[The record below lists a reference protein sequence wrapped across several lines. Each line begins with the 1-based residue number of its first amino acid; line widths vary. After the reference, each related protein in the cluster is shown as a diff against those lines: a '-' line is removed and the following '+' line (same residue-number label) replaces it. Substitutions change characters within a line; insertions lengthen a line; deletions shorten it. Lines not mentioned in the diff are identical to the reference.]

1 MFRPREEVPQE
12 IERINRQN
20 SPPPWEEKG
29 GLTLVIISVVI
40 IAPFVVIK
48 YGTLVDSVSYWA
60 LTLLRTRISEVPF
73 QLLFLLFIVLLA
85 SLLYALRSTRRRV
98 YAALE
103 IMCGC
108 ITALIEANHIYGS
121 TKQDAPGYFLPTLAG
136 LYIIIRGI
144 DNWNFKK
151 PLSTVP
157 TASNE

>member
-1 MFRPREEVPQE
+1 MVRPREEVPHE
-12 IERINRQN
+12 IERVARQN
-20 SPPPWEEKG
+20 SPPPWEERG
-29 GLTLVIISVVI
+29 GLTLVIISMVI
-40 IAPFVVIK
+40 VAPFVVIK
-48 YGTLVDSVSYWA
+48 YGDLVDSISFWA

-73 QLLFLLFIVLLA
+73 QLLFLLFIILLA

-108 ITALIEANHIYGS
+108 ITALIDANHIYVS
-121 TKQDAPGYFLPTLAG
+121 SKQDAPGYFLPTLAG

-151 PLSTVP
+151 PLSAVP
-157 TASNE
+157 TTSSE